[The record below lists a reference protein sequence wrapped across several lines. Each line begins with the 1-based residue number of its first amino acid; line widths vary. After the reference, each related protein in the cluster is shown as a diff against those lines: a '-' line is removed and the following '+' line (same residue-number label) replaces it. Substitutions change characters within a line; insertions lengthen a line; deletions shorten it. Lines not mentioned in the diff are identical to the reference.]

1 MIIGFIF
8 YAEKTHLVEFFRHIL
23 KIQEALWE
31 ESTKG
36 ESLGKL
42 TENPFFTNFMIS
54 VSLAFISSGYA
65 LSRLPKG
72 IMAKYPQEGSRNFT
86 SQVSNET

>member
-8 YAEKTHLVEFFRHIL
+8 DAEKTHLVEFFRHVL
-23 KIQEALWE
+23 KIQEALWA

-54 VSLAFISSGYA
+54 LSLAFLSSGYV
-65 LSRLPKG
+65 LCQLPKG
-72 IMAKYPQEGSRNFT
+72 IVAK
-86 SQVSNET
+86 

>member
-8 YAEKTHLVEFFRHIL
+8 DAEKTHLVEFFRHIL

-54 VSLAFISSGYA
+54 L
-65 LSRLPKG
+65 
-72 IMAKYPQEGSRNFT
+72 
-86 SQVSNET
+86 